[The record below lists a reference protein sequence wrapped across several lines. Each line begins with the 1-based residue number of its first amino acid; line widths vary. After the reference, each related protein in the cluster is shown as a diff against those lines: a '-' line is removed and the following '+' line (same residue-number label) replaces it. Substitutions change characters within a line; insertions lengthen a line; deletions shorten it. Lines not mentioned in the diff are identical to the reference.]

1 MTLRSLALT
10 SVALSVAAQ
19 AFTVSASA
27 ADRWYLSLGNGFEST
42 TNLSLS
48 GVPDLNVGGTVYH
61 IQGIQRDD
69 AWKGIAAAGYQ
80 WNDRLRVEAEIGFSN
95 PNIGAIVANGQN
107 FAISD
112 SDVSQVTLFGN
123 AVYDLPLNE
132 TFALSLGG
140 GLGLGITE
148 LHMAGTHTNS
158 NGFAYQAIAGVT
170 YRWSDAFGIS
180 FDYRYVGLTNL
191 SYFGF
196 DSDTASHNL
205 MLSLRWYPG
214 QSNEH
219 VAALSVTPV
228 PARAVTP
235 TLAPTPIAMQ
245 PSGGVKTYVV
255 FFDINK
261 SYLTDAAEAVV
272 AESVK
277 AARTHGIVKVQIA
290 GLADANQNDYK
301 MRLSLARA
309 ASVKDEMIRLGL
321 DSTAIAV
328 EGKGYA
334 GQPAILPTEA
344 KLSGAQKAVID
355 LGW

>member
-19 AFTVSASA
+19 AFAASASA
-27 ADRWYLSLGNGFEST
+27 ADRWYISLGNGFEST

-48 GVPDLNVGGTVYH
+48 GVPDLNIGGTVYH
-61 IQGIQRDD
+61 TQGFQRDD
-69 AWKGIAAAGYQ
+69 AWRGIAAAGYQ
-80 WNDRLRVEAEIGFSN
+80 WNDSFRVEAEVGFSN
-95 PNIGAIVANGQN
+95 PDISALVANGQN
-107 FAISD
+107 FSVSD
-112 SDVSQVTLFGN
+112 TDVSQVTLFGN
-123 AVYDLPLNE
+123 AIYDLPLNE
-132 TFALSLGG
+132 SFALSLGG

-148 LHMAGTHTNS
+148 LHIAGTHASS
-158 NGFAYQAIAGVT
+158 NGFAYQAIAGLT
-170 YRWSDAFGIS
+170 YRWSDAIGLS

-191 SYFGF
+191 SYFAYG
-196 DSDTASHNL
+196 SDTASHNL

-219 VAALSVTPV
+219 VAANSVAAHP
-228 PARAVTP
+228 PRAVTP
-235 TLAPTPIAMQ
+235 TVAPAAVAMQ
-245 PSGGVKTYVV
+245 PSGVKTYVV

-277 AARTHGIVKVQIA
+277 AARTHGIVKIQIA
-290 GLADANQNDYK
+290 GLADANQNDYR

-334 GQPAILPTEA
+334 GQPTISAPEA
-344 KLSGAQKAVID
+344 KLSGTQKAVID